1 MTTATASTAQTGVS
15 PQPQPQAQQAKNHSP
30 LVKQFLEY
38 LKLEKHFS
46 DYTVKS
52 YGADLVQFGLFLGGE
67 IGQQS
72 PEPRLNVTFPETV
85 DEKQVNCTPLTVR
98 EFLAYLYA
106 QNYTKS
112 T

>member
-1 MTTATASTAQTGVS
+1 MSTATATTVNNS
-15 PQPQPQAQQAKNHSP
+15 QASVAVVKPHTP

-52 YGADLVQFGLFLGGE
+52 YGADLIQFGQFLAGE

-72 PEPRLNVTFPETV
+72 PEPRLNVTFPESL
-85 DEKQVNCTPLTVR
+85 DDKHINCTPLTVR

-106 QNYTKS
+106 QNYTK
-112 T
+112 